1 MLGAVRPSCG
11 SVYGCLSNRSPQ
23 EKVHRDNISLG
34 RDQWTTAECRILL
47 TSSSLHALFVLIS
60 FMILLVVNSFTLS
73 VTHGTDII
81 IPGNLFFCSLL
92 KFFVVSYLEIT
103 AVIPYPGNF
112 SVSAPTGSEV
122 IKVNGHI

>member
-1 MLGAVRPSCG
+1 MLGAVWPSCG
-11 SVYGCLSNRSPQ
+11 SVYGCLSNRPPQ

-34 RDQWTTAECRILL
+34 RDQAECRTLL
-47 TSSSLHALFVLIS
+47 ASRSLHALFVLIT

-81 IPGNLFFCSLL
+81 IPGNLFFFSLL

-112 SVSAPTGSEV
+112 SVSALTGSEV